1 MATVGLGISWDGQSA
16 EEERGVRAYY
26 GDSHSN
32 LYIKWHSDTGLD
44 WVDHYDISV
53 YYNYVPKGSTWSG
66 GSSYGSWSEGTWSGI
81 EAADCNPRTIAGKS
95 YTYWS
100 YPIGEIGQN
109 PSGKYIKDSVAPNGW
124 GYDVRKYDAV
134 TFKVTVNAY
143 YKSGLKDQY
152 GNTNSRVQLDLAL
165 VYLPRYTLTGA
176 AVDRNEL
183 VISYSAPGWTR
194 LDDRYAVESISQ
206 GGSELTPGNGT
217 VIFGEISDRGK
228 IHIPI
233 SQLRSVPREMSTDIV
248 VRWQSGFRG
257 DGTDNNYMRGT
268 TMLQND
274 GVCNTP
280 VLTLVSADMNKIVV
294 KVTDSGDKGVPFDYA
309 QVYIV
314 GDDYA
319 GSELTCEPGGEVA
332 IPSPPLGVYIDV
344 EAIGY
349 TDSAVSE
356 PGTLTVDPVGGE
368 VGEVDYITITALDGS
383 VGVTMRFNVS
393 VSWSFEPVMSS
404 QKFSGR
410 KRESVAFGVGGS
422 VTGTVKCDIL
432 DDDMYGDLYQ
442 SRLDFERLP
451 FAGICLL
458 RGPDGERRNVAVESV
473 GESWDRVRF
482 VKQMTVSVKEVG

>member
-1 MATVGLGISWDGQSA
+1 MATVGLGISWEKDSA
-16 EEERGVRAYY
+16 DEQRGVRSYY
-26 GDSHSN
+26 GESHPE

-53 YYNYVPKGSTWSG
+53 YYSYVPKGSTWSG

-100 YPIGEIGQN
+100 YPISQIGQY
-109 PSGKYIKDSVAPNGW
+109 PSGKYIGDEVAPNGW
-124 GYDVRKYDAV
+124 GYDARKYDAV

-176 AVDRNEL
+176 EVAGDEL

-206 GGSELTPGNGT
+206 GGEELTPGNGS

-228 IHIPI
+228 IHVPLN
-233 SQLRSVPREMSTDIV
+233 QLRRVPDAEQTSIV

-268 TMLQND
+268 VTLQSD
-274 GVCNTP
+274 QECNTP
-280 VLTLVSADMNKIVV
+280 ALTLISADVDSVV
-294 KVTDSGDKGVPFDYA
+294 IKVTDSGDKGAPFDVA
-309 QVYIV
+309 DVYVQGTGYI
-314 GDDYA
+314 
-319 GSELTCEPGGEVA
+319 GSSFTCEPGGTVT
-332 IPSPPLGVYIDV
+332 IPAPPLGVPIV
-344 EAIGY
+344 AEAVGR
-349 TDSAVSE
+349 TDTATSDTAS
-356 PGTLTVDPVGGE
+356 LTIPPIEGE
-368 VGEVDYITITALDGS
+368 VRDITISSLDGS
-383 VGVTMRFNVS
+383 ESVRMRFNVS
-393 VSWSFEPVMSS
+393 ENFSFTPVFSA

-422 VTGTVKCDIL
+422 VTGTVECDIL
-432 DDDMYGDLYQ
+432 DDESYGDLYQ

-451 FAGICLL
+451 FAGICIL
-458 RGPDGERRNVAVESV
+458 RGPDGERRTVAVDSV
-473 GESWDRVRF
+473 GERWDVVRRVKR
-482 VKQMTVSVKEVG
+482 MSVSVREVG